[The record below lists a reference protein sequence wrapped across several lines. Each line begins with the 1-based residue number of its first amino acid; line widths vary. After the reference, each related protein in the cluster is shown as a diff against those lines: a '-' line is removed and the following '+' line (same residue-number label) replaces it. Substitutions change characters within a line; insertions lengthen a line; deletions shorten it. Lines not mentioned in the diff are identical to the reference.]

1 CSSDLANAR
10 KLVVKSEHDRLS
22 GWPPVYR
29 PRSTDGNRLEPAA
42 GACRLLP
49 VVCAPRGGPAFAGR
63 VSMAKSLRIR
73 RNTRAV
79 RVWLIAAVGFASA
92 LAGASAPARGADDDP
107 YARAE
112 AWLCRPGASDLCA
125 APVVATVVQSDGSR
139 GTRVLKPNPSAPI
152 DCFYVYPTVSEDPG
166 GNSGMTSGP
175 GEKRAVAQQFAAFAS
190 VCRPFAP
197 IYRQVTIAGLEAVL
211 RHEPLPVDFELPYQ
225 DVRAA
230 WRHYLA
236 HDNGGRGVVLIGH
249 SQGARILASL
259 LVHDIEGKPEQRL
272 LAGALILGF
281 DVEVPNGKDVGG
293 TFKAIPLCRVAG
305 QSGCVVAYETFPA
318 SSIPPGGSPFPHPQ
332 TPGLERACPDP
343 AALAGGRLDPILATQ
358 TNLVGEP
365 PLDPGWG
372 AFVKPL
378 EAPFVSLPGIASG
391 HCVEGAK
398 ASYLSVSIN
407 SPLDRKSV

>member
-1 CSSDLANAR
+1 
-10 KLVVKSEHDRLS
+10 
-22 GWPPVYR
+22 
-29 PRSTDGNRLEPAA
+29 
-42 GACRLLP
+42 
-49 VVCAPRGGPAFAGR
+49 
-63 VSMAKSLRIR
+63 MAKSLRIR
-73 RNTRAV
+73 RNARAV
-79 RVWLIAAVGFASA
+79 RGWLIVAAGLASA
-92 LAGASAPARGADDDP
+92 LAGAAAPARAADDDP

-125 APVVATVVQSDGSR
+125 APVVAAVVQSDGSR
-139 GTRVLKPNPSAPI
+139 GTRVLKPNPAAPI

-197 IYRQVTIAGLEAVL
+197 IYRQVTIAGLEAVS
-211 RHEPLPVDFELPYQ
+211 RHERLPVDFELPYQ

-249 SQGARILASL
+249 SQGARILARL
-259 LVHDIEGKPEQRL
+259 IAQDIEGKPEQRL

-318 SSIPPGGSPFPHPQ
+318 SSLPPDDSRFTHPE
-332 TPGLERACPDP
+332 TPGMEIACTDP

-365 PLDPGWG
+365 PLDPGWA

-391 HCVEGAK
+391 HCVEGTK
-398 ASYLSVSIN
+398 TSYLSVSIN
-407 SPLDRKSV
+407 SPLAPGAWPATLPGNLVVDGRLLKSWGWHLIDINIAMGNLIDFVSTLRKPGP

>member
-1 CSSDLANAR
+1 
-10 KLVVKSEHDRLS
+10 
-22 GWPPVYR
+22 
-29 PRSTDGNRLEPAA
+29 
-42 GACRLLP
+42 
-49 VVCAPRGGPAFAGR
+49 
-63 VSMAKSLRIR
+63 MAKSLRIR

-139 GTRVLKPNPSAPI
+139 GTRVLQPNPAAPI

-318 SSIPPGGSPFPHPQ
+318 SSLPDDSRFTHPE
-332 TPGLERACPDP
+332 TPGTEIACTDP

-391 HCVEGAK
+391 HCVEGTK

-407 SPLDRKSV
+407 SPLAPGAWPATLPGNLVVDGRLLKSWGWHLIDINVAMGNLIDFVSRLRKPGP